1 MNLAG
6 EKKTY
11 EPLALLSTLM
21 LMSFFARFQLQIVNM
36 GFFRIFN
43 DSFQRLI
50 HMSAGSSLVTEL
62 STHVTTLYHSTCTI
76 RNRLA
81 FKFFF
86 GVTHFMSYPFSY
98 STNFPGSRGGQ
109 NTSAGLSTCFQIPFN
124 LQNPPLLNFFFTSLI
139 PHHVS
144 RSN

>member
-36 GFFRIFN
+36 GFFLIFN

-62 STHVTTLYHSTCTI
+62 STHVTTPCHSTCTI
-76 RNRLA
+76 RVIDWLSKSFSGLPISCHTPSHIPQFFLA
-81 FKFFF
+81 PGGTKYFSGIVKPVFKFC
-86 GVTHFMSYPFSY
+86 
-98 STNFPGSRGGQ
+98 STDRIH
-109 NTSAGLSTCFQIPFN
+109 LC
-124 LQNPPLLNFFFTSLI
+124 
-139 PHHVS
+139 
-144 RSN
+144 